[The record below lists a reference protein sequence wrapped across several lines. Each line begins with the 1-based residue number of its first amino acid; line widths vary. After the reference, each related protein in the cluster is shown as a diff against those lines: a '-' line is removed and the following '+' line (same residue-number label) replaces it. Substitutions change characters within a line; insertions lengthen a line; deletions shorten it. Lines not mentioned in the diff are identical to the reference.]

1 MKNAFKAHIYTTL
14 LGLIFI
20 LSCNNSKP
28 PVQQAMLI
36 SVDSL
41 NALWNAAWNN
51 KDSSAVVN
59 LIANDALLISGRSQI
74 KGVDSIS
81 SKFVHH
87 FIGTLTDLQTRI
99 LESKTWSDGC
109 YLSGTYVFQD
119 MQSGKLIG
127 KEEGVYTFIWE
138 KQPNSTLKL
147 KILHMQEYK

>member
-1 MKNAFKAHIYTTL
+1 MKNVLNAKVFTMV

-20 LSCNNSKP
+20 LSCNNINP
-28 PVQQAMLI
+28 PIQKAKLI

-59 LIANDALLISGRSQI
+59 LIAKDALLISGRSQI

-87 FIGTLTDLQTRI
+87 YIGTLTNLQTRI
-99 LESKTWSDGC
+99 LETKVWSEGC
-109 YLSGTYVFQD
+109 YLSGTYTFQA
-119 MQSGKLIG
+119 MQFGKLIG
-127 KEEGVYTFIWE
+127 NEEGVYTFIWE
-138 KQPNSTLKL
+138 KQPDNTLKL
-147 KILHMQEYK
+147 KVLQMQEYK